1 MQERY
6 ALSPVKIN
14 DDLLDFPLHT
24 PLWFW
29 LAAGALAS
37 VLGLAGL
44 TYIFVLYFGLGLM
57 GYTDRIMWGFLIT
70 NFVFWV
76 GISHAGVMISAI
88 LRLAQAEWRRPVTRA
103 AEVMTV
109 FALATAALFPVLHT
123 GRPWRTLYWA
133 FPYDYGRGI
142 WPDVRSAL
150 IWDPSA
156 IFTYLTSSS
165 LFVFVALIPDL
176 AVLRDRTTGWQH
188 AIYAALAMGFQGT
201 SRQWKLQTI
210 AGILLSALI
219 LPVFVSVHSIVSWDF
234 AAAILPGWHTTVFP
248 PYFVIGAVHS
258 GVSAVV
264 TLMYLLRKVF
274 KLEDYI
280 TPDHFDA
287 LGRLL
292 VVVATAWL
300 YFFLMDFFIGL
311 MGGEEQEMAVWE
323 LRMFHPPYNVLFPIF
338 IITSYF
344 IPVPVWLFRKF
355 RRNLNVMFWTSICV
369 NVGMWLERFILIV
382 PPLSFKQ
389 AFTFLWQ
396 EAYSPRWTDWILV
409 TASFCLVTLGVLLFA
424 KVFPI
429 IPLFDIKE
437 GQVLKQELRIGRARV
452 PAVIRE

>member
-1 MQERY
+1 VQERY
-6 ALSPVKIN
+6 ELSPSKVN
-14 DDLLDFPLHT
+14 DDLLEFAMRT

-29 LAAGALAS
+29 LVAG
-37 VLGLAGL
+37 GLATILGIAAIS
-44 TYIFVLYFGLGLM
+44 YIFVLYFGLGVL
-57 GYTDRIMWGFLIT
+57 GYTDRIMWAVLIT

-88 LRLAQAEWRRPVTRA
+88 LRITQAEWRRPVTRA

-165 LFVFVALIPDL
+165 LFVYIALIPDL
-176 AVLRDRTTGWQH
+176 AIARDRSTGWRRPL
-188 AIYAALAMGFQGT
+188 YSLLAMGFRGT

-234 AAAILPGWHTTVFP
+234 AAALLPGWHTTVFP

-264 TLMYLLRKVF
+264 TLMYLLRAAF
-274 KLEDYI
+274 GLQDYI

-300 YFFLMDFFIGL
+300 YFFLMDFYMGL
-311 MGGEEQEMAVWE
+311 MGGEETEVAVWN
-323 LRMFHPPYNVLFPIF
+323 LRLFVFPYNVLFPIF

-344 IPVPVWLFRKF
+344 IPVPIWLFKKL
-355 RRNLNVMFWTSICV
+355 RRNLTVMFWTSICV
-369 NVGMWLERFILIV
+369 NIGMWLERFILIV
-382 PPLSFKQ
+382 PPLSYKQ
-389 AFTFLWQ
+389 GFTFHWQ
-396 EAYSPRWTDWILV
+396 DAYTSRPIEWILV
-409 TASFCLVTLGVLLFA
+409 IASFALVTLGVLLFA
-424 KVFPI
+424 KLFPI

-437 GQVLKQELRIGRARV
+437 GQVLKQEIRIGRVYV
-452 PAVIRE
+452 PAVVRE